1 MKMKTQFI
9 QSYKMQR
16 NLVIEFFKFQQ
27 LLFLLVFLYMDLE
40 CQFSDKI

>member
-16 NLVIEFFKFQQ
+16 NLVIQFFKFQQ
-27 LLFLLVFLYMDLE
+27 LFLLVFLYMDLE